1 MVQSI
6 KDYSLQN
13 ISNRINLRRSQT
25 SILYIKFP
33 VFLRWRAMHE
43 NARKGLHESTQNC
56 WSFFQDVNLE
66 RQSPLGVFLRDRTI
80 FDFIFTER
88 RGATFVTP
96 VRVHKKCDI
105 SMYFLGKAASHF
117 LHFLGKAASHFLP
130 REKISCFRGKS
141 TIFPDKTIKIKC
153 QRGPFWKDHLFR
165 KFEENI
171 IFPCIFLRKIIF
183 HFPSKV

>member
-66 RQSPLGVFLRDRTI
+66 RQSPLGVFLWDKTI
-80 FDFIFTER
+80 FDLTKG
-88 RGATFVTP
+88 RGTTFVTP
-96 VRVHKKCDI
+96 VRVHRKCHI
-105 SMYFLGKAASHF
+105 SMYFLRKAAS
-117 LHFLGKAASHFLP
+117 LFLP
-130 REKISCFRGKS
+130 REKICFRWKNS
-141 TIFPDKTIKIKC
+141 IFPDNTKNIMC
-153 QRGPFWKDHLFR
+153 RRGS
-165 KFEENI
+165 
-171 IFPCIFLRKIIF
+171 LRKISYF
-183 HFPSKV
+183 RVFF